1 MVENRKLFY
10 AISLMLLTCCQIITM
25 LPHNAASSESSSIT
39 IAATTS
45 TNNSHNSEN
54 NNAEMLQHGN
64 SNNGKHNNSNKNDSD
79 FLIIVAERKQEQP
92 TIVSSEGV
100 WETQEEN
107 DSRPTDNIDDLIF
120 LDKRPINQ
128 HHQHEKQM
136 HHHHHAPHQLHQQQ
150 PNEPNHFEFHHI
162 TMVDGGSSNSNTQS
176 NSDEDTDS
184 LTDATYSTMIVV
196 DEDAD
201 DDDDDDDGIPHE
213 IELQPDINEEVTP
226 LHVTPLDLSDF
237 LSLIPATKVKTIVNH
252 YYHND
257 PEVQRA
263 HAFMSSRDFFMLKQ
277 HIIAVPEMSA
287 FLRYLNNSGLD
298 LVKFVTALTNL
309 TSYEA
314 ANTVTTTN
322 STVDLN
328 EATAA
333 EAAITTAAASAI
345 EQTTIISTENTVI
358 YNNIE
363 YAQKQSNKITP
374 TISNIEIQITT
385 SPPTTTTTTAWPAIT
400 MEGIETTTAKEQLNG
415 LHGLVDSVLDVLP
428 QDQILATFFDK
439 LEANEQFSKLVD
451 NIGSPEFAKVLNNM
465 QNSVPLRNLIFTLH
479 NNGIYVIRIVDS
491 LKSYFFLGGF

>member
-25 LPHNAASSESSSIT
+25 LPHNVASSESSSS
-39 IAATTS
+39 IAASTTITTS
-45 TNNSHNSEN
+45 TSNSNNSEN
-54 NNAEMLQHGN
+54 NNAEMQQHD
-64 SNNGKHNNSNKNDSD
+64 NNNNSNRNNNDDSD
-79 FLIIVAERKQEQP
+79 SLIIAAERKQKQK
-92 TIVSSEGV
+92 TIVSSEDV
-100 WETQEEN
+100 WETQEN

-128 HHQHEKQM
+128 HHQHEKQLQ
-136 HHHHHAPHQLHQQQ
+136 HHHPHHRHESQDHLQQ
-150 PNEPNHFEFHHI
+150 PTNEQNHFEFHHI
-162 TMVDGGSSNSNTQS
+162 TMESGSSSSNSNT
-176 NSDEDTDS
+176 NGHSDEDTDS
-184 LTDATYSTMIVV
+184 LTDTTYSSMIVV
-196 DEDAD
+196 DD
-201 DDDDDDDGIPHE
+201 DDEDIADDGIPHE

-226 LHVTPLDLSDF
+226 LTVTPLDLSDF

-263 HAFMSSRDFFMLKQ
+263 HAFMSSRDFLMLKH

-309 TSYEA
+309 TSYDA
-314 ANTVTTTN
+314 ADNVKTQN
-322 STVDLN
+322 STADLSV
-328 EATAA
+328 EM
-333 EAAITTAAASAI
+333 AASVE
-345 EQTTIISTENTVI
+345 EQTTTIMAETND
-358 YNNIE
+358 IE
-363 YAQKQSNKITP
+363 YAQKQNNKITP

-385 SPPTTTTTTAWPAIT
+385 NPLKTTTATTT
-400 MEGIETTTAKEQLNG
+400 MEDIETTTVKEQLNG

-451 NIGSPEFAKVLNNM
+451 NIGSPEFAKILNNM
-465 QNSVPLRNLIFTLH
+465 QNSMPLRNLIFTLH

>member
-25 LPHNAASSESSSIT
+25 LPHNVASSESSSV
-39 IAATTS
+39 ATTTTTITTS
-45 TNNSHNSEN
+45 NSNSNNSEN
-54 NNAEMLQHGN
+54 NKAEMQQHD
-64 SNNGKHNNSNKNDSD
+64 NNNKSNKNINNDDSD
-79 FLIIVAERKQEQP
+79 SLIIAAERKQKQK
-92 TIVSSEGV
+92 TIVSSENV
-100 WETQEEN
+100 WETQEN

-128 HHQHEKQM
+128 HHQQEKQLQHQQKQQY
-136 HHHHHAPHQLHQQQ
+136 HHHHHHHESQDHLQQ
-150 PNEPNHFEFHHI
+150 PTNEQNHFEFHHI
-162 TMVDGGSSNSNTQS
+162 TMESGSSSSNSNTNS
-176 NSDEDTDS
+176 NSNEDTDS
-184 LTDATYSTMIVV
+184 LTDTTYSTMIVV
-196 DEDAD
+196 DD
-201 DDDDDDDGIPHE
+201 DDDDDVADDGIPHE

-226 LHVTPLDLSDF
+226 LTVTPLDLSDF

-263 HAFMSSRDFFMLKQ
+263 HAFMSSRDFLMLKH

-309 TSYEA
+309 TSYDA
-314 ANTVTTTN
+314 ANTIQTQN
-322 STVDLN
+322 STADLS
-328 EATAA
+328 AA
-333 EAAITTAAASAI
+333 MAVSVE
-345 EQTTIISTENTVI
+345 EQTTTFMAETND
-358 YNNIE
+358 IE
-363 YAQKQSNKITP
+363 YAQKQNNKITP
-374 TISNIEIQITT
+374 T
-385 SPPTTTTTTAWPAIT
+385 TTTLTETTTI
-400 MEGIETTTAKEQLNG
+400 EDIETTTVKEQLNG

-451 NIGSPEFAKVLNNM
+451 NIGSPEFAKILNNM
-465 QNSVPLRNLIFTLH
+465 QNSMPLRNLIFTLH
-479 NNGIYVIRIVDS
+479 NNGIYVLRIVDS